1 MLVSLSLTPEQR
13 RLRAAS
19 GGNARAGHL
28 SPEQL
33 KEISAKGQGGLRE
46 RFVRQAAEQWPDL
59 SEEEIDRRAGHLLK
73 SHKPGVQGVVIH
85 RVRQMGDLIPT
96 VGGRVFQDTSEW
108 GLEGGNG

>member
-1 MLVSLSLTPEQR
+1 VLVSLSLTPEQR

-59 SEEEIDRRAGHLLK
+59 PEAEIERRAGHLLK
-73 SHKPGVQGVVIH
+73 SHMAKLALASSRARSKAGP
-85 RVRQMGDLIPT
+85 
-96 VGGRVFQDTSEW
+96 
-108 GLEGGNG
+108 